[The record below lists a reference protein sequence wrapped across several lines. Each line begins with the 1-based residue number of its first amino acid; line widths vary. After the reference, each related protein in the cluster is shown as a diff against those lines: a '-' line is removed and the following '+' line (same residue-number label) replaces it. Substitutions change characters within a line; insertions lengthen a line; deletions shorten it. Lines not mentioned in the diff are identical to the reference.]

1 MSAAR
6 ASPIQRRGRTTG
18 AVRGAKRG
26 LSAIGSSTSKLGDEY
41 AGVHQQ
47 PDAEQASDADRRI
60 KERSHSPFARLP
72 DHEPERDN
80 NRQQQNGELRSPGR
94 EQRAGEAWPFLD
106 LFEHGR
112 EGARVERRQPWRG
125 CVVLV
130 SGRPIRRW
138 GGSSAGVGRE
148 CRVVEGGVQ
157 RDADEKQAEHDEDE
171 KRRNM
176 PQPALQIGK
185 RDRQKQREDKNEA
198 IAEVGHETLHRSE
211 IEGREDVADQEEVER
226 AKERPEYCRTA
237 ARKAGAAEHQRRHG

>member
-94 EQRAGEAWPFLD
+94 EQRAGEAWPSWTCSST
-106 LFEHGR
+106 
-112 EGARVERRQPWRG
+112 GAKAPG
-125 CVVLV
+125 
-130 SGRPIRRW
+130 SS
-138 GGSSAGVGRE
+138 GGSR
-148 CRVVEGGVQ
+148 GG
-157 RDADEKQAEHDEDE
+157 
-171 KRRNM
+171 
-176 PQPALQIGK
+176 PALSWFP
-185 RDRQKQREDKNEA
+185 DA
-198 IAEVGHETLHRSE
+198 RS
-211 IEGREDVADQEEVER
+211 D
-226 AKERPEYCRTA
+226 
-237 ARKAGAAEHQRRHG
+237 AGAEAAPAWGASVA